1 MVVQLFT
8 SYKCP
13 QENEPIVKNILQKWK
28 DKNPTF
34 EILYFSDVDVKD
46 FFQKE
51 YPEYY
56 TIYTQMRNGVA
67 IADLFRICYIQRFG
81 GYWFDL
87 DLEPISFDIH
97 HTKMGQPNVHLFDA
111 GWGNISYM
119 FIGGKPNQHVFQEV
133 IERVINNIQK
143 HIVNKTD
150 HVVNITGPKNI
161 QDILLPKMNLISKNY
176 NFMGEE
182 EPKIYLKD
190 TKYEFTYQKVN
201 FNTTK
206 TVEYV
211 QLLEKYKQK
220 KYTLYNF
227 L

>member
-1 MVVQLFT
+1 MIFIKCFCKTIFQAPYNYKDTTF
-8 SYKCP
+8 YKCFYSVEPLP
-13 QENEPIVKNILQKWK
+13 QIHFFFWVYWYTSVFLFSPPVYFCFSFTCLFSLFWVWIL
-28 DKNPTF
+28 
-34 EILYFSDVDVKD
+34 L
-46 FFQKE
+46 
-51 YPEYY
+51 
-56 TIYTQMRNGVA
+56 
-67 IADLFRICYIQRFG
+67 
-81 GYWFDL
+81 
-87 DLEPISFDIH
+87 
-97 HTKMGQPNVHLFDA
+97 
-111 GWGNISYM
+111 
-119 FIGGKPNQHVFQEV
+119 
-133 IERVINNIQK
+133 
-143 HIVNKTD
+143 D

-176 NFMGEE
+176 NFMGE